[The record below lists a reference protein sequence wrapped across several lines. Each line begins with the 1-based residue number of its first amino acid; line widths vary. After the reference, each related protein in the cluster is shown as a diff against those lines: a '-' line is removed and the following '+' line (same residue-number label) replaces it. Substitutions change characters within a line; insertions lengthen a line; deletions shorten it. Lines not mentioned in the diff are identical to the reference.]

1 MGDGHLI
8 ERVYNKLVRDHIP
21 EIIRSQGET
30 PVTRRLS
37 PEQLRACLADKLQEE
52 VAEYLA
58 EPCLMEL
65 CDILEVAEALI
76 QAHGYTLEQARARQ
90 AEKAGRNGGFTQGV
104 YLEKVI
110 ERP

>member
-1 MGDGHLI
+1 MA
-8 ERVYNKLVRDHIP
+8 ERVYNKLVRDRIP

-30 PVTRRLS
+30 PITRRLT
-37 PEQLRACLADKLQEE
+37 PEQLRACLTDKLQEE

-58 EPCLMEL
+58 DPCLMEL
-65 CDILEVAEALI
+65 CDILEVTEALI
-76 QAHGYTLEQARARQ
+76 RAHGYPLEHARAQQ
-90 AEKAGRNGGFTQGV
+90 AQKAQRNGGFTEGV